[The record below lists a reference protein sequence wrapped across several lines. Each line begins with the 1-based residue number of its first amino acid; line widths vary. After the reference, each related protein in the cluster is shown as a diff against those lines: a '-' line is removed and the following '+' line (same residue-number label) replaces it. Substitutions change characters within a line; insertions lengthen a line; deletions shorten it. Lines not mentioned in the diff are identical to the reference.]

1 MILLDPGA
9 QDAGQDAEKGF
20 QKLDV
25 ELRGAKLAIAL
36 GADGSAVAST
46 IAAVD
51 AFLATALQRHSLS
64 KRQTD
69 QVLEWAVV
77 LERYNRAP
85 VRLGPPEAP
94 GGEARQPRP
103 ILLPPRRDRGRR

>member
-1 MILLDPGA
+1 MILLDSAVQGVTKWF
-9 QDAGQDAEKGF
+9 E
-20 QKLDV
+20 KLDV

-36 GADGSAVAST
+36 GADGSPVTAT

-51 AFLATALQRHSLS
+51 AFLATPLGRHSLS

-69 QVLEWAVV
+69 QVLEWAVA

-85 VRLGPPEAP
+85 VRLGRPDTPA
-94 GGEARQPRP
+94 GEPRQLRP
-103 ILLPPRRDRGRR
+103 ILLPPPRDRVRH